1 MDDISVNQTTGG
13 RGRRGGGNVCFDDVE
28 VCRPF
33 TRLERE
39 RRSVKGKEQGK
50 GDTAAQQLPSLRIRL
65 SRDRSER
72 PSRAVQI
79 EKPIFISGITAS
91 QCSSMKS
98 REGVRSG
105 TCVRLQNW
113 CDTASRREDEAR

>member
-1 MDDISVNQTTGG
+1 ME
-13 RGRRGGGNVCFDDVE
+13 GGGNVCFDDVE
-28 VCRPF
+28 VRRPF

-39 RRSVKGKEQGK
+39 RRSVKGKEQGM

-79 EKPIFISGITAS
+79 EKPRLSFRES
-91 QCSSMKS
+91 QLVSA
-98 REGVRSG
+98 
-105 TCVRLQNW
+105 Q
-113 CDTASRREDEAR
+113 A